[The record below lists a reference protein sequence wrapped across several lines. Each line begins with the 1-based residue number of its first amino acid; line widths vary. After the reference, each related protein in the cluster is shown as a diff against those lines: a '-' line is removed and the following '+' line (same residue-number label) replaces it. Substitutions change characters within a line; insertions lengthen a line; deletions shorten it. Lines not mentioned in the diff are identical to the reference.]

1 MALPAQAAAILDF
14 WFGTQSDAIAEHGRT
29 LWFVKDAATD
39 AIIHARF
46 LPSYE
51 LAVARQLDAWRGMAK
66 SSLALVILLDQ
77 FPRNMFRGQP
87 RAFASDGLA
96 REVASESIERG
107 FDLALAPV
115 QRAFMYLPFEHSE
128 TLADQR
134 RSLDLFAT
142 LAQHEG
148 LQEMVRYAQLHYDVI
163 ERFGRFPHRNDILG
177 RRSTAA
183 ESAFLAQP
191 GSSF

>member
-1 MALPAQAAAILDF
+1 MVLPAPAAAILDF
-14 WFGTQSDAIAEHGRT
+14 WFGSRPDAIAEHGKK
-29 LWFVKDAATD
+29 LWFAKDAATD
-39 AIIHARF
+39 AIIRAQF

-51 LAVARQLDAWRGMAK
+51 LAVAGELDAWRGTAK

-96 REVASESIERG
+96 REVASQSIERG
-107 FDLALAPV
+107 FDLMLEPV
-115 QRAFMYLPFEHSE
+115 ERAFLYLPFEHSE
-128 TLADQR
+128 TLADQQ
-134 RSLDLFAT
+134 RSLDLFAA
-142 LAQHEG
+142 LAEHEG

-163 ERFGRFPHRNDILG
+163 ERFGRFPHRNAILG
-177 RRSTAA
+177 RESTAA
-183 ESAFLAQP
+183 EQAFLAQP